1 MRNFLN
7 FIILLL
13 IVFTTLCLP
22 AHADQ
27 NGKIEVFV
35 SLLPTGYFVDRIG
48 GPYVTTNVLVGPG
61 QDPHTFEPTPKLV
74 AKLANAKVLFKM
86 GFPFEESLI
95 RKIGSL
101 FKNLKVVD
109 LQQGIELRTM
119 TEEEEHDHGDSHG
132 HAHVG
137 EKHGHAHDVEEKDP
151 HTWLDPRLAKI
162 QAQTIADT
170 LISLDPAHK
179 AVYEKNLADL
189 QKDLDAIHD
198 QLTKALAPLKGRK
211 FFVFHPAYG
220 YFGDAYGLKQIAV
233 QLGGKEPT
241 GRQLA
246 RLIQLA
252 KEDDVRVIFV
262 QPQFSQK
269 TAETLAKS
277 IGGAV
282 IPLDDLAPDY
292 LKNLQEMA
300 SKLEAAL
307 ASQKK

>member
-1 MRNFLN
+1 MRNVLVA
-7 FIILLL
+7 ITVLLL
-13 IVFTTLCLP
+13 AMTTFTLP

-27 NGKIEVFV
+27 KGKIEVFV
-35 SLLPTGYFVDRIG
+35 SLLPTAYFVDRIG
-48 GPYVTTNVLVGPG
+48 GPFVTTNVLVGPG

-74 AKLANAKVLFKM
+74 AKLSNAKVLFKM

-95 RKIGSL
+95 RKIGPL

-109 LQQGIELRTM
+109 LQHGIELRTM
-119 TEEEEHDHGDSHG
+119 TEEEEHDHG
-132 HAHVG
+132 HA
-137 EKHGHAHDVEEKDP
+137 HGHAHDAEDKDP
-151 HTWLDPRLAKI
+151 HTWLNPKFAGI

-170 LISLDPAHK
+170 FINLDPDHK
-179 AVYEKNLADL
+179 SVYESNLKEV

-198 QLTKALAPLKGRK
+198 QLTRALVPLKGRK

-220 YFGDAYGLKQIAV
+220 YFGDVYGLKQVAV

-246 RLIQLA
+246 RLIKLA
-252 KEDDVRVIFV
+252 KEDNVKVIFV

-269 TAETLAKS
+269 TAEALAKA
-277 IGGAV
+277 IDGAV

-292 LKNLQEMA
+292 LKNLQDMA

-307 ASQKK
+307 ATQKQ

>member
-1 MRNFLN
+1 MRNVLVA
-7 FIILLL
+7 ITALLL
-13 IVFTTLCLP
+13 AMMTFALP

-27 NGKIEVFV
+27 KGKIEVFV
-35 SLLPTGYFVDRIG
+35 SLLPTAYFVDRIG
-48 GPYVTTNVLVGPG
+48 GPFVTTNVLVGPG

-74 AKLANAKVLFKM
+74 AKLSNAKVLFKM

-95 RKIGSL
+95 RKIGPL

-119 TEEEEHDHGDSHG
+119 TEEEEHDHG
-132 HAHVG
+132 HA
-137 EKHGHAHDVEEKDP
+137 HGHAHDAEEKDP
-151 HTWLDPRLAKI
+151 HTWLNPKFAGI

-170 LISLDPAHK
+170 FINLDPDHK
-179 AVYEKNLADL
+179 SVYESNLKEV

-198 QLTKALAPLKGRK
+198 QLTKVLAPLKGKK

-220 YFGDAYGLKQIAV
+220 YFGDAFGLKQVAV

-246 RLIQLA
+246 RLIKLA
-252 KEDDVRVIFV
+252 KEDNVKVIFV

-269 TAETLAKS
+269 TAEALAKA
-277 IGGAV
+277 IDGAV

-292 LKNLQEMA
+292 LKNLQDMA

-307 ASQKK
+307 ATQKQ